1 MSSHMVV
8 ITREKA
14 FYGSAIKHSVEL
26 DGISVG
32 TLKNGESLSIHTTAG
47 PHMISFF
54 RGRKQEKSVSITIG
68 EEDHITR
75 LSARITG
82 AQKLEVFIPPIGG
95 TEWDAYPRAK
105 KKSGVPLVARAI
117 IATFAAIIL
126 IVVLFGEESPENL
139 DTTKETDIAE
149 LTDEEKATAHLE
161 KATEQ
166 FQNGNY
172 MDAIDLCNDIL
183 SEYTDTDIAQNMSSY
198 LDEQFSQYPH
208 YTAKELMQ
216 EYDANIV
223 NADEEYTDVVMVVSG
238 TINSISKTN
247 NDKNLAVILESGT
260 YFYGVQLNFKTS
272 QTESVATLNKGDKIT
287 AVGKCSGKSGTQ
299 LVIFEG
305 NNVMIGN
312 CYLID
317 N

>member
-54 RGRKQEKSVSITIG
+54 RGRKQEKSISITIG

-95 TEWDAYPRAK
+95 AEWDAYPRAK

-139 DTTKETDIAE
+139 DTTKETV
-149 LTDEEKATAHLE
+149 LTDEEKATEHLE

>member
-1 MSSHMVV
+1 MANHMIV

-26 DGISVG
+26 DGISIG
-32 TLKNGESLSIHTTAG
+32 ILKNGESITAHTTAG

-54 RGRKQEKSVSITIG
+54 RGRKQEKNISITIG
-68 EEDHITR
+68 EDDHITS
-75 LSARITG
+75 LSARING
-82 AQKLEVFIPPIGG
+82 AQKLEVSNPSIGG
-95 TEWDAYPRAK
+95 SERDAHQKAK
-105 KKSGVPLVARAI
+105 KKSGIPSVARVI

-126 IVVLFGEESPENL
+126 IGVLFGKESPENI
-139 DTTKETDIAE
+139 DATKEMDIVE
-149 LTDEEKATAHLE
+149 LTSEEKATAQLE

-166 FQNGNY
+166 FQNGKY
-172 MDAIDLCNDIL
+172 MDAIDLCNAIL
-183 SEYTDTDIAQNMSSY
+183 SEYPDTDIAQNMSSY

-238 TINSISKTN
+238 TVNSISKTN

-272 QTESVATLNKGDKIT
+272 QTESVATLKKGDKIT

-312 CYLID
+312 CYLIG

>member
-1 MSSHMVV
+1 MSDYMIV
-8 ITREKA
+8 IERERA

-54 RGRKQEKSVSITIG
+54 RGRKQEKSISIRIG
-68 EEDHITR
+68 EEDHITS
-75 LSARITG
+75 LSARIGG
-82 AQKLEVFIPPIGG
+82 AQKLEVSKPSIEGAD
-95 TEWDAYPRAK
+95 WDASPCTK
-105 KKSGVPLVARAI
+105 KKAKIPLAARVI
-117 IATFAAIIL
+117 IAAFAVIIL
-126 IVVLFGEESPENL
+126 IGVLFGEESPESV
-139 DTTKETDIAE
+139 DTPKETDILE
-149 LTDEEKATAHLE
+149 LTDEEKATAQLE
-161 KATEQ
+161 KATER
-166 FQNGNY
+166 FQSGNY
-172 MDAIDLCNDIL
+172 MDAINLCNEIL
-183 SEYTDTDIAQNMSSY
+183 SEYPDTDIATNMDFY
-198 LDEQFSQYPH
+198 LDEQFAQYPH

-223 NADEEYTDVVMVVSG
+223 NADEEYTDVVMVISG
-238 TINSISKTN
+238 TVNSISKTN

-272 QTESVATLNKGDKIT
+272 QTESVAALNKGDKIT
-287 AVGKCSGKSGTQ
+287 VVGKCSGKSGTQ

-312 CYLID
+312 CYLIGS
-317 N
+317 